1 MSQCNVLMIWGWEVV
16 LCRGV
21 EIDLSHRGMATKFHF
36 SAIPCANIYHFSQSF
51 IGQSKPTFII
61 SSQLFKGLPLS
72 SLPFCTRKICE
83 GEFIVVHISINLS
96 WLNSSPV
103 FDIVLV

>member
-16 LCRGV
+16 LCREV

-36 SAIPCANIYHFSQSF
+36 SAIPCPNIYYFSQSF

-61 SSQLFKGLPLS
+61 SSQLFKRLYHFHLY
-72 SLPFCTRKICE
+72 
-83 GEFIVVHISINLS
+83 HH
-96 WLNSSPV
+96 SSPGRSV
-103 FDIVLV
+103 EVSL